1 MHKFTVACTSVK
13 ISRYESL
20 AVCLPSWNSIILKSN
35 ISMSQLFFLWF
46 QKYMVLFPQRKC
58 LKDFQIYL
66 TKFEYKYFETQLFH
80 VTAVVL
86 VTRYLFQKKEKKV
99 FYLKLEFQSFPYQNS
114 YKIFIIPTFCQ
125 KIEIKS
131 CFLHCDRLF

>member
-86 VTRYLFQKKEKKV
+86 VTMYLFQKKRKKSILSKIGISI
-99 FYLKLEFQSFPYQNS
+99 FSISEFIQDIHNS
-114 YKIFIIPTFCQ
+114 NILPKN
-125 KIEIKS
+125 
-131 CFLHCDRLF
+131 